1 MFIIFHFGLNASGKS
16 LLSSPKIQS
25 MTVSLFF
32 FIPPSQIHGCV
43 DGYSRKVMWLEVSH
57 APLLIIPLLRH
68 SGRPADHG

>member
-32 FIPPSQIHGCV
+32 FIPPSLDPRLCGRLLAQ
-43 DGYSRKVMWLEVSH
+43 SH
-57 APLLIIPLLRH
+57 VAGGESCSSFNH
-68 SGRPADHG
+68 SPAASFGKAC